1 MAQIGRRGATNMTI
15 PLMLGA
21 FVLLAGFLYW
31 LSITAEPTAPPEI
44 VEEAPE
50 EEMMEAQTIDPAS
63 LETGASG
70 YVGLTVRL
78 DDVNVA
84 QIIGQNAFF
93 IDLPRT
99 PFLVHMAPEL
109 SAVESPP
116 PAGRAATVIGEV
128 REMNDSTIN
137 AWADAQEFTAN
148 DRPLVEFA
156 THYIEALQI
165 RSEAGPAAPAG
176 GAGAGD
182 SDADASGD
190 GG

>member
-1 MAQIGRRGATNMTI
+1 MAQIGRRGSSNMTI
-15 PLMLGA
+15 PLMVGA

-44 VEEAPE
+44 VEEDPQE
-50 EEMMEAQTIDPAS
+50 ELSVEAQSVDPAS

-84 QIIGQNAFF
+84 QGIGGHAFF

-99 PFLVHMAPEL
+99 PFLVHMSPE
-109 SAVESPP
+109 AAAAGAP
-116 PAGRAATVIGEV
+116 PAAGTTITLAGDVM
-128 REMNDSTIN
+128 EMNDSTIN
-137 AWADAQEFTAN
+137 AWAEAQQFTDN
-148 DRPLVEFA
+148 DRPLIEFA

-165 RSEAGPAAPAG
+165 LSDGGAAAPAG
-176 GAGAGD
+176 GA
-182 SDADASGD
+182 DAGD